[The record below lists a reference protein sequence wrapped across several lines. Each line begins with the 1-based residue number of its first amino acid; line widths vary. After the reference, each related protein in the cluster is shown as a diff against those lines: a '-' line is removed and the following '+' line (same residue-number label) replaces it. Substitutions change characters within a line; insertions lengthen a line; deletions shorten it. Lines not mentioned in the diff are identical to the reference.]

1 MSKQQSFYKSYSEQ
15 YSYKKRSD
23 KLYSEQS
30 NYKKGPAYSY
40 SEENYY
46 KKVPD
51 DSYSENIFSSLK
63 KYELKSVDGKCYLC
77 SPCKVA
83 LLMNRMPAMSVANG
97 LQLNN
102 APDRPDLT
110 ELENNLIAHNI
121 NFQKIVLLQKSRWP
135 AGKGRMVSVPV
146 GPDDIMNTV
155 KQLPRLPSEAGLI
168 PIKLKR
174 MQKYKGHEKKE
185 MIRPEKIF
193 QALQSL
199 RHHGHPFYQFYDSK
213 ENYMARCRERDERGF
228 RLLMGEDDE
237 DCVEDLEVEQ
247 MPIDQPDVEDEAV
260 KERTDDDLEDEMDK
274 EERDIQDD
282 PVRRQH
288 FNYTEY
294 SCLVNG
300 HPEIFLNSKGNQVTH
315 FFGKLF

>member
-1 MSKQQSFYKSYSEQ
+1 M
-15 YSYKKRSD
+15 
-23 KLYSEQS
+23 
-30 NYKKGPAYSY
+30 
-40 SEENYY
+40 
-46 KKVPD
+46 
-51 DSYSENIFSSLK
+51 
-63 KYELKSVDGKCYLC
+63 KSVDGKCYLC
-77 SPCKVA
+77 STCKAA
-83 LLMNRMPAMSVANG
+83 LLMGRMPAMAVANG

-121 NFQKIVLLQKSRWP
+121 NFQKIVLLHKSRWP

-155 KQLPRLPSEAGLI
+155 KQLPRLPSEAGLV

-213 ENYMARCRERDERGF
+213 ENYLVRCRERDERGF
-228 RLLMGEDDE
+228 RLLMGEDD
-237 DCVEDLEVEQ
+237 DCVEDMEVEQ

-260 KERTDDDLEDEMDK
+260 KEGTDDDLEDEMDK
-274 EERDIQDD
+274 EEKDIQDD

-300 HPEIFLNSKGNQVTH
+300 HPEIFLNSEGNQVANLMFWKTVMTRCKCIH
-315 FFGKLF
+315 TYNFFDQMKK